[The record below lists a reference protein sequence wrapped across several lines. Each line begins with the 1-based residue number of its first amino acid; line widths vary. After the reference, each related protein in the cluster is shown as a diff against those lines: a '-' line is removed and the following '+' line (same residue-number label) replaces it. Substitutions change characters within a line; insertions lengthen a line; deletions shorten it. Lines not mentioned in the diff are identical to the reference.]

1 MDTSVV
7 SPGGK
12 EENDIRLA
20 STGRAKVEN
29 LLNDVFLKYFI
40 LGTSSVIQVLVNVT

>member
-7 SPGGK
+7 CPGGK

-20 STGRAKVEN
+20 STGRAKIEN
-29 LLNDVFLKYFI
+29 LLNDVFLNI
-40 LGTSSVIQVLVNVT
+40 LSWESLQ